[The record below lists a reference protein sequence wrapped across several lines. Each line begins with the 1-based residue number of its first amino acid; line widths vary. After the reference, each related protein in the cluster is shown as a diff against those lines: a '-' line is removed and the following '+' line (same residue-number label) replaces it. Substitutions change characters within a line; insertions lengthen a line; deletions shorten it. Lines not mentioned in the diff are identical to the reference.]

1 VRNMP
6 SKTVGVS
13 IRLPKKMWEKL
24 EELVNMGLY
33 PSRSE
38 AIRDAIRLLLRKYDF
53 LIREM
58 NGLEET
64 EYYRESSRVSRY

>member
-1 VRNMP
+1 M
-6 SKTVGVS
+6 S